1 MSHPISQYRLFLAVS
16 LFISAL
22 LYGCAKTI
30 VNENLPQTDAP
41 SPSSGSTVTA
51 GNEEVEDF
59 FKVFGDPRYRTGHT
73 WKRRTP
79 EADTMGRL
87 SEIAD
92 EHARGPIST
101 FYISPKQ
108 LDDTDPSKIQGYD
121 PNVDYSYIYAYWKEE
136 NSILILY
143 PPYNVEDVTYLPWA
157 WDMRRYDLS
166 RDVKKESDPT
176 WRMSSITPKAA
187 KELLKL
193 CVDKGV
199 KIVIEKSRSTKD
211 TKKDTK

>member
-1 MSHPISQYRLFLAVS
+1 MSHAISQYRLLLAVS
-16 LFISAL
+16 LFISSL
-22 LYGCAKTI
+22 FYGCAKTT

-41 SPSSGSTVTA
+41 SPSSSPTVA
-51 GNEEVEDF
+51 ADSADVEDF

-92 EHARGPIST
+92 EHARGPVST

-108 LDDTDPSKIQGYD
+108 MDDTDPSKIQGYD
-121 PNVDYSYIYAYWKEE
+121 PSIDYSYIYAYWKEE

-143 PPYNVEDVTYLPWA
+143 PPYNVEDVTYLSWA
-157 WDMRRYDLS
+157 WDLRRYDLS
-166 RDVKKESDPT
+166 RDVKKETDPT
-176 WRMSSITPKAA
+176 WGQSSITPEGA
-187 KELLKL
+187 KELLRL
-193 CVDKGV
+193 CMDKGV
-199 KIVIEKSRSTKD
+199 KIVIDKSRSERN
-211 TKKDTK
+211 TKKESK